1 MIRSRLPKLEIP
13 GLPFHEYF
21 FKTTRKFADDI
32 AMINNDTKEQ
42 FSFSDL
48 VDKAKFVGRALLAMG
63 VERGEVVML
72 CVDNSP
78 EAVYLFLAIS
88 LAGAVASTLSP
99 KLHAEEMRFQMV
111 ESDTRIVFV
120 DPIGLSEVQQVFHD
134 LQKPHRII
142 CTGTRDLADGCPILD
157 DLQFVVSDHVVFPRI
172 QPRADVVYMPFS
184 SGIHGKRKGILT
196 SHYVMNAKTMISLN
210 PQSYIHP
217 ERHEY
222 TVAMLPFHRQLGLEA
237 IFISLLAGATV
248 VTVSKFCVHTLM
260 TCVDRYKAKT
270 LYLSPMIMSMMMNE
284 AENHE
289 YSMETMRTVINGSA
303 AVSKELFDD
312 FREMFP
318 HVENIISTYGMTEI
332 GLITRTVPSQKYS
345 SSCGK
350 LAANLSL
357 KVVDIISGRVLG
369 PRQKGMIYVKGTS
382 VMSPY
387 LNNEEATKE
396 QIRGGWRKTGDI
408 GYYDEDENVYLVD
421 KFKEMIKVHG
431 YQVIPSEL
439 ETLLLTHPG
448 VVEAAVVAISDQE
461 AGERP
466 VAFVVLDK
474 DYPVGTKEIMDYVN
488 ERVVRYKRLARVNI
502 AQTLPRSP
510 CGSLL
515 RRLLA
520 EAAVLS
526 VCNMP

>member
-1 MIRSRLPKLEIP
+1 MIRSRLPKLEVP

-21 FKTTRKFADDI
+21 FKTTRKYGDSL
-32 AMINNDTKEQ
+32 AMINNDTREQ
-42 FSFSDL
+42 LTFSELIS
-48 VDKAKFVGRALLAMG
+48 KAKFLGKALVSMG
-63 VERGEVVML
+63 IERGEVVLL
-72 CVDNSP
+72 CMENSP
-78 EAVYLFLAIS
+78 EAVYLFLAVS
-88 LAGAVASTLSP
+88 YAGAV
-99 KLHAEEMRFQMV
+99 
-111 ESDTRIVFV
+111 SDCRLVFV
-120 DPIGLSEVQQVFHD
+120 DPIGLVEVQSVFRM
-134 LQKPHRII
+134 LNKAHRII
-142 CTGTRDLADGCPILD
+142 CTGQRDLADGYPIIE
-157 DLQFVVSDHVVFPRI
+157 DLHFVVRDDVALPRI
-172 QPRADVVYMPFS
+172 QPRCDNVYLPFS

-196 SHYVMNAKTMISLN
+196 SHYLMNAKILIAFN
-210 PQSYIHP
+210 PSSYIHP

-222 TVAMLPFHRQLGLEA
+222 TVAMLPFCRQSGIEA

-260 TCVDRYKAKT
+260 TCIG
-270 LYLSPMIMSMMMNE
+270 SPMIMSMMINE

-289 YSMETMRTVINGSA
+289 YQMSEMRTVINGSA
-303 AVSKELFDD
+303 AVSKELFDE
-312 FREMFP
+312 FRESFP
-318 HVENIISTYGMTEI
+318 FVRNIISTYGMTEI
-332 GLITRTVPSQKYS
+332 GLITRTDSSEKYS
-345 SSCGK
+345 TSCGT

-357 KVVDIISGRVLG
+357 KVVDLVSGRVVG
-369 PRQKGMIYVKGTS
+369 PYQKGMIYVKGIS

-387 LNNEEATKE
+387 LNNDEATRE

-408 GYYDEDENVYLVD
+408 GYYDSNENLYLVD
-421 KFKEMIKVHG
+421 KSKEMIKVYG

-439 ETLLLTHPG
+439 EALLVTHPG
-448 VVEAAVVAISDQE
+448 VVEAAVVAISDHE

-474 DYPVGTKEIMDYVN
+474 DHPASTKEVMDYVN
-488 ERVVRYKRLARVNI
+488 ERVVRFKRLVQVNI

-520 EAAVLS
+520 QAAVLN